1 MVQMK
6 RIETMQTT
14 AAMRSKRLT
23 NLDAVTQ
30 GEDINP
36 MAPHFDTEPESS
48 QSVPFGKPRPRPR
61 IATNAVT
68 SQPSPTF
75 SLAAPNQAFGF
86 KLSNTGQAT
95 TSNNS
100 EVSLGTSRASS
111 FFTGGSP
118 ATRAS
123 TAPTSRAGSICSS
136 SQRELGA
143 SQQRHSHGLSS
154 RLKIL
159 ARASQSGVEAPTRLS
174 RVPSATAAHPPPG
187 QPSLSNP
194 QQGWATL
201 FFFFFF
207 ILTRVFQP
215 FRVTSW
221 MSRMNQLH
229 HPHALLV
236 YGEQLR
242 FILH

>member
-23 NLDAVTQ
+23 NLDAATQ

-95 TSNNS
+95 TSNNN

-159 ARASQSGVEAPTRLS
+159 ARASQSGVEAPARLS
-174 RVPSATAAHPPPG
+174 RVPSATAAHPLPG
-187 QPSLSNP
+187 QPPLSNS
-194 QQGWATL
+194 QQGK
-201 FFFFFF
+201 
-207 ILTRVFQP
+207 
-215 FRVTSW
+215 
-221 MSRMNQLH
+221 
-229 HPHALLV
+229 LLV
-236 YGEQLR
+236 IFFSFSHVHSSHSELPVGR
-242 FILH
+242 AG